1 MAVRVPQV
9 TTETALLGGSNVRV
23 PQVTTEIANAPT
35 NQQIR
40 VAQVTV
46 EMAVLPGTF
55 SGNCGNPPQML
66 GGQAYTTTLVTGGG
80 WSPFTFVVTS
90 GVLPPGISLNATT
103 GVISG
108 IPVPQARCYSIVHFD
123 PSTKNDR
130 GSAINSYWQSGL
142 MRGNEIK
149 SSMIRVGACDVWA
162 RGMGTALV
170 QVASMD
176 GSIVLNPP
184 LMILAGYPADLTPS
198 PGVYYQTRFD
208 LAQIENWTFQIGAN
222 AVDAWWELSAI
233 GAYQMSDLSN
243 R

>member
-9 TTETALLGGSNVRV
+9 SIEVAGVSSNVRV
-23 PQVTTEIANAPT
+23 AQVSTEIANAPT

-46 EMAVLPGTF
+46 EIAVLPGDF

-66 GGQAYTTTLVTGGG
+66 GGKAYTTTLVTGGG

-90 GVLPPGISLNATT
+90 GVLPPGVSLNATT

-108 IPVPQARCYSIVHFD
+108 IPVPQAHCYSIVHFD
-123 PSTKNDR
+123 PATRNDR
-130 GSAINSYWQSGL
+130 GTKIQSYWKSGL
-142 MRGNEIK
+142 MRGGEIR

-162 RGMGTALV
+162 RGEGTAIME
-170 QVASMD
+170 VASMD

-184 LMILAGYPADLTPS
+184 LMILSGFPVPLTPS

-208 LAQIENWTFQIGAN
+208 LAHIENWTMQIGTDE
-222 AVDAWWELSAI
+222 VDGWWELSAL
-233 GAYQMSDLSN
+233 GAYQMSDQSN